1 LIQVVVQ
8 DLYSF
13 NVEQAKGDDHN
24 IVTLMILHENM
35 AVQDAI
41 GRVSTIHD
49 RLAAQFLAVF
59 HSLPSFGSAAV
70 DNMIQYYA
78 EGLGNWIRANDCW
91 SFETWRYFKD
101 DGPRVQKERVVELL
115 PRDKPMNVI
124 LPLGMAVEAM

>member
-49 RLAAQFLAVF
+49 RLAAQFLGVF
-59 HSLPSFGSAAV
+59 HSLPSFGSPAV
-70 DNMIQYYA
+70 DDMIQYYA

-124 LPLGMAVEAM
+124 LPLGTAVEAM